1 MRKPLALAAALLL
14 NGLKAE
20 VGMVVEHKIFHT
32 PGQGPR
38 VEVSMAILAGTV
50 ALAPNAAGL
59 VQARVEALTLIE
71 RDGRIV
77 DFRKTEVL
85 GPERTDS
92 LQHDLLHQEIFQLA
106 PGSYDLLV
114 ELRDLNS
121 PDTSATRQRMP
132 LAVGALPAGI
142 SISDLLLAER
152 IERAAPGRPAPSGYW
167 PVPLISD
174 YLPASLASLGLY
186 AEVYGT
192 DSALGSDS
200 LFLLTAQI
208 EDFEH
213 RRVHGAFKRS
223 IRAKGA
229 PVVPLAL
236 ELPIAELPSGN
247 YLAVVEARDRKGD
260 LLARRELFF
269 QRNNPVRRSYDME
282 ALAAIDLTSTF
293 AGAITDRD
301 TLAEHLLSMRPI
313 ADPLE
318 QKIIDDRWKDRD
330 MDLMRRFFYSFWL
343 SRNGTDP
350 EGAWRA
356 YREEVVKVNKLFGCR
371 VMKGYQT
378 DRGIVYLKY
387 GPPNSMMDRF
397 NEMDAYPY
405 TIWHYYRA
413 GRFANRR
420 FVFYQRD
427 LASTCL
433 ELLHSEVPG
442 EIQNPRWNQI
452 IHSRNVAM
460 PNVDPAKVDSYSGER
475 ANEFYQLPR

>member
-1 MRKPLALAAALLL
+1 MPSALAGALLL
-14 NGLKAE
+14 TSLQAA
-20 VGMVVEHKIFHT
+20 VGVVVEPKVFHT

-38 VEVSMAILAGTV
+38 LEVSMAILAGTTT
-50 ALAPNAAGL
+50 LAANPAGFL
-59 VQARVEALTLIE
+59 QARVEALTLIE
-71 RDGRIV
+71 REGAIV
-77 DFRKTEVL
+77 DYRKTEVL
-85 GPERTDS
+85 GPERLDS
-92 LQHDLLHQEIFQLA
+92 LQQDLIHQEVFHLA
-106 PGSYDLLV
+106 PGGYELVV

-121 PDTSATRQRMP
+121 ADTSVARHRMP
-132 LAVGALPAGI
+132 LAVGAVPAGI

-152 IERAAPGRPAPSGYW
+152 IERASPEHPAPSGYW
-167 PVPLISD
+167 PVPLLTD
-174 YLPASLASLGLY
+174 YLPANVTSLGLY

-192 DSALGSDS
+192 DAALGHDS
-200 LFLLTAQI
+200 LFLLTVQI
-208 EDFEH
+208 EEFEH
-213 RRVHGAFKRS
+213 RRVQGAFKRS
-223 IRAKGA
+223 VRAKSA
-229 PVVPLAL
+229 PLVPVAL

-247 YLAVVEARDRKGD
+247 YLAVVEARDRRGD

-269 QRNNPVRRSYDME
+269 QRNNPVQRAYDLA
-282 ALAAIDLTSTF
+282 ALAAIDITSTF
-293 AGAITDRD
+293 ADAITDRD

-318 QKIIDDRWKDRD
+318 QKIIDDRWKDRN

-343 SRNGTDP
+343 NRSGADP

-371 VMKGYQT
+371 VLKGYQT

-475 ANEFYQLPR
+475 AIEFYQMPR